1 MYRVN
6 EIFYTLQGEG
16 RFTGTPA
23 VFLRFSGCNLA
34 CGFCDTEFTEYSLLS
49 LDRIVEQVCIFPSR
63 HIVITGGEPLL
74 QLTDSL
80 AIALHEKG
88 FFIQIETNGTLR
100 LNGSLPEL
108 VDWVTCSPKSQNI
121 VIQRIDELK
130 VVHTGQA
137 LSFYEEMPIEHPEC
151 RYLQPCDEGDPVRN
165 AENFARAVDY
175 IKAHPVWK
183 LSLQTHKLTG
193 IK

>member
-1 MYRVN
+1 MYKVN

-74 QLTDSL
+74 QLTESL
-80 AIALHEKG
+80 ATALHEKG

-108 VDWVTCSPKSQNI
+108 VDWVTCSPKDLPI
-121 VIQRIDELK
+121 RIQRIDELK
-130 VVHTGQA
+130 VLFMHQDMTQYDDVNA
-137 LSFYEEMPIEHPEC
+137 KEY
-151 RYLQPCDEGDPVRN
+151 RLQPLDSGN
-165 AENFARAVDY
+165 AEEYQKNLNETIEY
-175 IKAHPVWK
+175 ILHNPKWN
-183 LSLQTHKLTG
+183 LSLQTHKILNVR
-193 IK
+193 